1 MTYSKFLN
9 PKNDAAFRH
18 TFGSERYK
26 HILILFLNDILGFEE
41 KSQIE
46 EVTFLP
52 TIQDPDI
59 AAKKTSI
66 VDVLCKDGNGVQ
78 YIIEMQVA
86 SDKGFEKRALYYAS
100 KAYIRQLDKGE
111 KEYTALKEVIF
122 IAITDYIV
130 FPEKAAYK
138 SDHIILDKETKEHDM
153 KDIAFTFI
161 ELPKYTKGKS
171 EKLTS
176 RIEQWCRYF
185 KYGDDTTEEEVEK
198 IVDPI
203 IKEAYE
209 AVNRF
214 NWTEEELAS
223 YDTALKREMDY
234 KSQMQ
239 TAIEKGKIEGIEI
252 GREEGIEIGREE
264 GIEIGIEKGI
274 EIGEARGEAK
284 EKLKIAANLLAQEMN
299 IENIANITGLS
310 LEEVKEVTSK

>member
-1 MTYSKFLN
+1 MTNSKFLN

-18 TFGSERYK
+18 TFGSERYR
-26 HILILFLNDILGFEE
+26 HVLILFINDILGFEGDS
-41 KSQIE
+41 KIE

-52 TIQDPDI
+52 TIQDPEI
-59 AAKKTSI
+59 SSKKTSI
-66 VDVLCKDGNGVQ
+66 VDVLCKDGRGVQ

-86 SDKGFEKRALYYAS
+86 QDKGFEKRALYYAS

-111 KEYTALKEVIF
+111 KQYSLLKEVIF

-130 FPEKAAYK
+130 FPEKEAYK

-171 EKLTS
+171 EKLTN

-198 IVDPI
+198 IVDPKL
-203 IKEAYE
+203 KEAYE

-223 YDTALKREMDY
+223 YEAALKREMDY

-239 TAIEKGKIEGIEI
+239 TAEERGEARGIGI
-252 GREEGIEIGREE
+252 GREEGKAEGEKAKAIEM
-264 GIEIGIEKGI
+264 
-274 EIGEARGEAK
+274 AK
-284 EKLKIAANLLAQEMN
+284 EMLADKEPFDKIIKYTKLTKNE
-299 IENIANITGLS
+299 IELIQN
-310 LEEVKEVTSK
+310 